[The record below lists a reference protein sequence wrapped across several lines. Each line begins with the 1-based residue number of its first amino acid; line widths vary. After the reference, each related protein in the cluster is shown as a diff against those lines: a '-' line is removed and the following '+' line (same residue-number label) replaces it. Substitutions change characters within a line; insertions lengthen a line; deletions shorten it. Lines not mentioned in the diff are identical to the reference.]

1 VGVGVPPPVP
11 TPAPAPAPGLPGF
24 AGVLPQPV
32 RTIIDDTHI
41 AIADSLNLFMV

>member
-11 TPAPAPAPGLPGF
+11 APAPAPTPPGF
-24 AGVLPQPV
+24 VGVLPQPV